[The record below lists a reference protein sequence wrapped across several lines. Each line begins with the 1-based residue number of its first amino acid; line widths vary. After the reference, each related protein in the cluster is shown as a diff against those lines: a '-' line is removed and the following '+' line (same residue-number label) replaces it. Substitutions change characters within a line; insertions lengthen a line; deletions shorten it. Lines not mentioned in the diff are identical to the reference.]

1 LVLFDFKRQALAVQQ
16 SCSLDVIADRL
27 FHQAYVGFR
36 RFCVESENLPT
47 DLHIV
52 LSDILQ
58 EAGMYKLSMLARV
71 SMNFLF
77 CFFILYSYMTLTV
90 TVSITC
96 FLCVEN
102 IEYWTA

>member
-1 LVLFDFKRQALAVQQ
+1 MSVNLCICVVYCDVSQSLVAFKTWEDSQLSLNTIWLLAEFCVA
-16 SCSLDVIADRL
+16 VVDRL

-58 EAGMYKLSMLARV
+58 DAG
-71 SMNFLF
+71 
-77 CFFILYSYMTLTV
+77 
-90 TVSITC
+90 
-96 FLCVEN
+96 LCEK
-102 IEYWTA
+102 I